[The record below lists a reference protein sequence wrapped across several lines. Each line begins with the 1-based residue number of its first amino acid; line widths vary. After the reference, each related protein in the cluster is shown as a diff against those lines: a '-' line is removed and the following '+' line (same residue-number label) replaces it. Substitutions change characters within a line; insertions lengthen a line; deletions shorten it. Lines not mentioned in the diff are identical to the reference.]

1 MALQGLKL
9 LETLLLLFVKS
20 FNLAS
25 MIFLMSFLLGLK
37 IVVSSLKLITALL
50 HSLVLLDFLGK
61 ILVNGR

>member
-9 LETLLLLFVKS
+9 LEIVLLLFVKS

-37 IVVSSLKLITALL
+37 IIVSSLKLITALL